1 MLKRNWADLLFA
13 QKCCIFALARPRT
26 PRQTGASS
34 VSVCPN
40 WPNTRPGEGAT
51 AGRIIFS
58 KCLVVFSTCRIIFP
72 KCFLVS
78 PKQPADCSRRLKTLK
93 LRDLG
98 GPISRSVRAGGQ
110 GRCNPKG
117 RRLHRPEPGQDD
129 KAQAFHKEPAK
140 GKNSAFWCKNAFSTL
155 QRGGYP

>member
-34 VSVCPN
+34 VSFYPDRPKN
-40 WPNTRPGEGAT
+40 RPGEGVT

-58 KCLVVFSTCRIIFP
+58 KCLVVFSTCRIFFR

-93 LRDLG
+93 LRALG
-98 GPISRSVRAGGQ
+98 SPDFPVGTRRGQ
-110 GRCNPKG
+110 GRRNPKG
-117 RRLHRPEPGQDD
+117 RCLHGPGARTGRQG
-129 KAQAFHKEPAK
+129 AGVPQNARK
-140 GKNSAFWCKNAFSTL
+140 G
-155 QRGGYP
+155 